1 MPETENPVAQWVTPC
16 RCAGSLGHVHQD
28 CVKRWVEEKQNGN
41 IDLDGE
47 SFTPPGINP
56 NHLSVICPQC
66 ETKYKFVFP
75 TKNSLLQ
82 ILNFADKLVATSVQ
96 LAFVGGA
103 IGAIYIVCT
112 FYTRQVFKAMVDEN
126 FGLRSLDGQCLT
138 LEPYYSQVM

>member
-1 MPETENPVAQWVTPC
+1 M
-16 RCAGSLGHVHQD
+16 
-28 CVKRWVEEKQNGN
+28 
-41 IDLDGE
+41 
-47 SFTPPGINP
+47 
-56 NHLSVICPQC
+56 ICPQC

-103 IGAIYIVCT
+103 IGAIYIGNHTLFWIYFHNFLLVCT
-112 FYTRQVFKAMVDEN
+112 FYTRQVFKAIVDEN